1 VELHP
6 RLFELGRRRIL
17 FILGSL
23 APAIAG
29 LAVIFDSLNYERF
42 EPLERVELFLPS
54 RRCGNFPTK
63 RRVLTTKSDGATP
76 NFHDNHDKFDGT
88 LIAH

>member
-1 VELHP
+1 LSSVE
-6 RLFELGRRRIL
+6 GRIL
-17 FILGSL
+17 FIPWAQL

-29 LAVIFDSLNYERF
+29 MAVIFDSLNYERF

-63 RRVLTTKSDGATP
+63 RRFYHEERRRYP
-76 NFHDNHDKFDGT
+76 NFHDNNDKFDGT
-88 LIAH
+88 MIAH